1 MRPHFFLALKGIVL
15 VKRGDKTVYSFIS
28 NDEKEC
34 LRTLVTCNA
43 SGQIPPPM
51 IVYSYKRIPKA
62 AVDKV
67 PQNWGIGRSENGWM
81 TGETFFEYIV
91 NIFYPW
97 LLAQKIQF
105 PVILFLDG
113 HKSHLTLTLCEFCS
127 KNNIIL
133 VALCPNATHI
143 LQPLDVAVFRPL
155 KMEWKKSVHCWRM
168 DHNGQKLSREQFAP
182 ILETTL
188 NKMRRFPDVVKN
200 GFRTCGLVPFNVEN
214 IRFLKYFKIS
224 QQNTHTKDIQ
234 DIQHQPEYNVPEA
247 VFRLLESE
255 IDEGTLLMLESSDE
269 SWKGPVE
276 DKNLFLVWKRIKSRV
291 EKKVQ

>member
-1 MRPHFFLALKGIVL
+1 M

-34 LRTLVTCNA
+34 LTTLVTCNA

-62 AVDKV
+62 VVDKV

-91 NIFYPW
+91 NIFSPW

-113 HKSHLTLTLCEFCS
+113 HKSHLTLTLSEFCS
-127 KNNIIL
+127 KNNIIV

-143 LQPLDVAVFRPL
+143 LQPLDVAVFRSL

-182 ILETTL
+182 ILETAL

-224 QQNTHTKDIQ
+224 QQNTHIKDIQ
-234 DIQHQPEYNVPEA
+234 DIQHQPEYDVPEA
-247 VFRLLESE
+247 VLRLLESE
-255 IDEGTLLMLESSDE
+255 IDEGTLLMFESSDE
-269 SWKGPVE
+269 S
-276 DKNLFLVWKRIKSRV
+276 
-291 EKKVQ
+291 

>member
-1 MRPHFFLALKGIVL
+1 
-15 VKRGDKTVYSFIS
+15 
-28 NDEKEC
+28 
-34 LRTLVTCNA
+34 
-43 SGQIPPPM
+43 M

-62 AVDKV
+62 VVDKV

-91 NIFYPW
+91 NILSPW

-113 HKSHLTLTLCEFCS
+113 HKSHLTLTLSEFCS
-127 KNNIIL
+127 KNNIIV

-143 LQPLDVAVFRPL
+143 LQPLDVAVFRSL

-182 ILETTL
+182 ILETAL

-224 QQNTHTKDIQ
+224 QQNTHIKDIQ
-234 DIQHQPEYNVPEA
+234 DIQHQPEYDVPEA
-247 VFRLLESE
+247 ILRLLESE
-255 IDEGTLLMLESSDE
+255 IDEGTLLMFESSDE
-269 SWKGPVE
+269 S
-276 DKNLFLVWKRIKSRV
+276 
-291 EKKVQ
+291 